1 MVPNTDDPSLTEQSC
16 NRRNNYVASFVIP
29 EEAKVAVLV
38 AHPDDETLWAGGT
51 LLMHG
56 GWTISVG
63 TLCRARDANRAP
75 KFFRA
80 LGRLGAR
87 GTMADLDDGPA
98 QAPLADEVVSSTLR
112 SLVPQER
119 FDVILTHAPKG
130 EYTRHLRH
138 EEVARSVL
146 KLWARGELQSQEL
159 WLFAY
164 EDSGGSHLPRAEQGA
179 DVLVDLSDEI
189 WTAKHALLTEIYGF
203 GPDSWEARTNPRRE
217 GFWRL
222 VAPDDAWACLEQGNP
237 HS

>member
-1 MVPNTDDPSLTEQSC
+1 MQ
-16 NRRNNYVASFVIP
+16 

-56 GWTISVG
+56 GWTTVVG
-63 TLCRARDANRAP
+63 TLCRAGDAERAP

-80 LGRLGAR
+80 LDRLGAK

-98 QAPLADEVVSSTLR
+98 QVPLADEVVSSTLR
-112 SLVPQER
+112 SLLPNEH
-119 FDVILTHAPKG
+119 FDLILTHAPNG
-130 EYTRHLRH
+130 EYTRHQRH

-146 KLWARGELQSQEL
+146 RLWACGELRSREV

-164 EDSGGSHLPRAEQGA
+164 GDGGGSHLPRADQDA

-189 WTAKHALLTEIYGF
+189 WSVKRAILTEIYGL
-203 GPDSWEARTNPRRE
+203 GPASWEARTNPRKE

-222 VAPDDAWACLEQGNP
+222 ITPDAARVRLERGNL
-237 HS
+237 HT

>member
-1 MVPNTDDPSLTEQSC
+1 M
-16 NRRNNYVASFVIP
+16 ASFGIP
-29 EEAKVAVLV
+29 EEARVAVLV

-56 GWTISVG
+56 GWKISVG
-63 TLCRARDANRAP
+63 TLCRAGDADRAP
-75 KFFRA
+75 RFFRA
-80 LGRLGAR
+80 LDRLGAK

-98 QAPLADEVVSSTLR
+98 QAPLADEAVSSTLQ

-119 FDVILTHAPKG
+119 LDLILTHAPKG

-146 KLWARGELQSQEL
+146 KLWACGELQSREV

-164 EDSGGSHLPRAEQGA
+164 ADSGGSHLPRAEHGA

-189 WTAKHALLTEIYGF
+189 WTVKRALLTEIYGF
-203 GPDSWEARTNPRRE
+203 GPDSWEARTNPRQE

-222 VAPDDAWACLEQGNP
+222 VAPEDAGAWLEQGNLRP
-237 HS
+237 